1 MKRRG
6 YTQVKKTH
14 VYEVDFM
21 RTFIMLGVLSVH
33 TMTIFNQQF
42 EDWTIPFLSMS
53 AFHSSMKVTRLAF
66 MFITGFVLFITYYHK
81 ELKLLA
87 FWKKRLSLIAIPYL
101 FWNAIYLLF
110 RGTYSIDF
118 HGSISAFLAELW
130 SSLIQG
136 DEFYIYFVL
145 VSFQFYIVFPFLL
158 MLLKRYEKWH
168 LQLFVGSVIFQ
179 VILTSFYKLGIPQL
193 DTTNWPY
200 LLSHYG
206 VFVLS
211 YQCWFV
217 AGGMVACHYEKICS
231 FLEQHKR
238 TILFLLLVGVV
249 IMWAY
254 YFLNRF
260 ILLESDKRAQ
270 SPQQPIFLPY
280 SLLVIAVLLIYGR
293 KWSSIRT
300 EPRWKN
306 FSQFI
311 MFASSCSFGMFLV
324 QPFPLFIIKQIVPYF
339 SEAKWMYMFVLPAS
353 IVFVYFS
360 SMILSYM
367 LNKTPIVSYVV
378 GKPSKFPHWPK
389 MVKAREQL

>member
-1 MKRRG
+1 M
-6 YTQVKKTH
+6 KKTH

-42 EDWTIPFLSMS
+42 DDWTIPFLSMS

-66 MFITGFVLFITYYHK
+66 MFITGFVLFLTYYHK
-81 ELKLLA
+81 ELQLFT
-87 FWKKRLSLIAIPYL
+87 FWKKRLSLIAIPYV
-101 FWNAIYLLF
+101 FWNIVYLLF

-118 HGSISAFLAELW
+118 DGSISAFLVELMN
-130 SSLIQG
+130 SLLQG

-145 VSFQFYIVFPFLL
+145 VSFQFYLVFPFLL
-158 MLLKRYEKWH
+158 ALLKRYEKWH

-179 VILTSFYKLGIPQL
+179 VLLTTFYKLGIPHL
-193 DTTNWPY
+193 DTSDWPY

-206 VFVLS
+206 VFVFS

-217 AGGMVACHYEKICS
+217 AGGMVACHYEKICA
-231 FLEQHKR
+231 FLEQHKK
-238 TILFLLLVGVV
+238 TILFLLVAGVV
-249 IMWAY
+249 IMWVYY
-254 YFLNRF
+254 YFNRF

-280 SLLVIAVLLIYGR
+280 SFLVIAILLIYGR
-293 KWSSIRT
+293 KWASVRN
-300 EPRWKN
+300 EPKWEK
-306 FSQFI
+306 FTQFI

-324 QPFPLFIIKQIVPYF
+324 QPFPLFMVKQMVPLF
-339 SEAKWMYMFVLPAS
+339 SEAKWMYVFVLPSS
-353 IVFVYFS
+353 IVFVYAT

-378 GKPSKFPHWPK
+378 GKKSKLPRGPK

>member
-1 MKRRG
+1 
-6 YTQVKKTH
+6 VKKTH

-42 EDWTIPFLSMS
+42 DDWTIPFLSMS

-66 MFITGFVLFITYYHK
+66 MFITGFVLFLTYYHK
-81 ELKLLA
+81 ELKLFS

-101 FWNAIYLLF
+101 FWNIVYLLF

-118 HGSISAFLAELW
+118 NGSITAFLVELMN
-130 SSLIQG
+130 SLLQG

-145 VSFQFYIVFPFLL
+145 VSFQFYLVFPFLL
-158 MLLKRYEKWH
+158 ALLKRYEKWH

-179 VILTSFYKLGIPQL
+179 VLLTTFYKLGIPHL
-193 DTTNWPY
+193 DTSNWPY

-211 YQCWFV
+211 YQCWFI
-217 AGGMVACHYEKICS
+217 AGGMVACYYDKICS
-231 FLEQHKR
+231 FFEQHIE
-238 TILFLLLVGVV
+238 TVLFLLLAGVV
-249 IMWAY
+249 IMWTY
-254 YFLNRF
+254 YVFNRF

-280 SLLVIAVLLIYGR
+280 SLLVIAILMIYGR
-293 KWSSIRT
+293 KWASVRN
-300 EPRWKN
+300 EPKWEK

-324 QPFPLFIIKQIVPYF
+324 QPFPLFMIKQMVPLF
-339 SEAKWMYMFVLPAS
+339 SETKWMYVFVLPAS
-353 IVFVYFS
+353 IVFVYVT

-378 GKPSKFPHWPK
+378 GKKSKLPRWPK